1 MKKPLLFIGA
11 LLLSS
16 AVTASTT
23 ACNNLTIFKKDLK
36 KDLTQTDLKIVPE
49 EHRGTIPT
57 DYELKSQL
65 FILNHELHTDN
76 IIIINKTTNYAFVV
90 GDGIFYN
97 QDKIKITYQI
107 QTIDIR
113 TIIVDGASIGN
124 FSTNGQK
131 PTVEAVYSRIKEK
144 YSNLEMDRLKIDVI
158 SNKEATITGDDVIPL
173 YTGKVTV
180 TFSTN
185 DSVDL
190 STIIN
195 KKDLMVKTNGHDIPS
210 NNDVMRALR
219 DTYQEKLDTS
229 FIAIEIT
236 ATNSATITSTNQKKY
251 TGKVILNLNLD
262 IRIAL
267 KDVINKGL
275 DKIAIIEKVI
285 TLEDINSALK
295 KQYSRLN
302 MNAIQV
308 TLQNNS
314 VTIKSINQYVYTGAD
329 VVINNLLID
338 LNSVLNIKLPTFNI
352 PGQNKPSKE
361 QLILALK
368 TANYNLDVSKIIV
381 DKITDNS
388 AVINGDGKFYSNDSI
403 VVTYDCDK
411 TELLSDVFKNLNLG
425 TIKTNGLSKP
435 NIEEIKTVISKS
447 NPNVKLDAIKF
458 SEDDITNQQVTIS
471 GDETIYK
478 GKIVA
483 DFTVDSSTINN
494 DQLNYNYNETNS
506 VGSLK
511 ST

>member
-1 MKKPLLFIGA
+1 MWGE
-11 LLLSS
+11 
-16 AVTASTT
+16 VR
-23 ACNNLTIFKKDLK
+23 NLIIFKKDLK
-36 KDLTQTDLKIVPE
+36 KDLTQTDLKIVLE

-90 GDGIFYN
+90 GDGIFYS

-131 PTVEAVYSRIKEK
+131 PTVEAVYSRIQEK

-158 SNKEATITGDDVIPL
+158 SNKEATITGITGADVIPL

-267 KDVINKGL
+267 R
-275 DKIAIIEKVI
+275 
-285 TLEDINSALK
+285 TCLES
-295 KQYSRLN
+295 
-302 MNAIQV
+302 
-308 TLQNNS
+308 
-314 VTIKSINQYVYTGAD
+314 
-329 VVINNLLID
+329 
-338 LNSVLNIKLPTFNI
+338 F
-352 PGQNKPSKE
+352 
-361 QLILALK
+361 
-368 TANYNLDVSKIIV
+368 
-381 DKITDNS
+381 
-388 AVINGDGKFYSNDSI
+388 
-403 VVTYDCDK
+403 
-411 TELLSDVFKNLNLG
+411 
-425 TIKTNGLSKP
+425 
-435 NIEEIKTVISKS
+435 
-447 NPNVKLDAIKF
+447 
-458 SEDDITNQQVTIS
+458 
-471 GDETIYK
+471 
-478 GKIVA
+478 
-483 DFTVDSSTINN
+483 
-494 DQLNYNYNETNS
+494 
-506 VGSLK
+506 
-511 ST
+511 